1 MEFVKAVEVHQVYII
16 VFESHQDARRIGNG
30 VICFL
35 HDHAFQ
41 LSDDVSLL
49 RFSRVGTYHAT
60 DNDVRM
66 KVFRH
71 HINRKIVI
79 YSSVI
84 RQYGVYFNGFEHARE
99 THGSTHGISQITF
112 LEDNRTFVIHIGRHA
127 AERNEQI
134 VKVSPTERS
143 SLPEQFHKCQV
154 HLQRV
159 DHARRQKLCF
169 YLVQRILQ

>member
-1 MEFVKAVEVHQVYII
+1 
-16 VFESHQDARRIGNG
+16 
-30 VICFL
+30 
-35 HDHAFQ
+35 
-41 LSDDVSLL
+41 
-49 RFSRVGTYHAT
+49 
-60 DNDVRM
+60 M

-71 HINRKIVI
+71 YINRKIVI

-84 RQYGVYFNGFEHARE
+84 RQYGIYFNGFEHARE

-112 LEDNRTFVIHIGRHA
+112 LEDDWAFVIHIGSYA

-134 VKVSPTERS
+134 IKVPPAERS
-143 SLPEQFHKCQV
+143 SLSEQFHECQV

-159 DHARRQKLCF
+159 DHAGRQKLCF